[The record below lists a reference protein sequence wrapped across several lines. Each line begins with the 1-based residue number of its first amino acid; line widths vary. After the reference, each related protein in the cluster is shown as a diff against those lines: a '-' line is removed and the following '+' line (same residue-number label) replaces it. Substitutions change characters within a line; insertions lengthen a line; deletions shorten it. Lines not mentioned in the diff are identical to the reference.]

1 MLDIIIIGS
10 GPAGLSAGI
19 YAKRANRKVLIIE
32 KEYEGTGQVAESGQV
47 DNYPGIPG
55 IGGYELGEKF
65 REHALSLGVEFVE
78 AEVTGIQQLPD
89 SSWQVFLE
97 NKSSLLAKSVIYA
110 AGASHRKLDIPGEAE
125 FSGKGVSYCA
135 ICDGALYRGK
145 AAAVIGGGDTALDD
159 ALYLSDICE
168 KVYLVHRREEFRGA
182 DSTVSLIKEKANI
195 ELVLNARPAEISG
208 QGKVS
213 ELTLQDGRLLAVNG
227 IFAAIGMVPKTEILQ
242 GLIDLDEQG
251 YVIADETGA
260 TNRKGFFVAGDVRT
274 KELRQV
280 VTAVSDGAN
289 AVTSADTYIRKNW
302 K

>member
-19 YAKRANRKVLIIE
+19 YAKRASRKVLIIE

-97 NKSSLLAKSVIYA
+97 NKSSLLAKSVVYA

-182 DSTVSLIKEKANI
+182 DSTVSLIKEKSNI

-213 ELTLQDGRLLAVNG
+213 GLTLQDGRSLAVNG
-227 IFAAIGMVPKTEILQ
+227 IFAAIGMIPKTELLQ
-242 GLIDLDEQG
+242 GLIELDEQG

-260 TNRKGFFVAGDVRT
+260 TNRKGFFVAGDVRA

-289 AVTSADTYIRKNW
+289 AVTSADTYIKKNW
-302 K
+302 Q